1 MANDRTS
8 SPCDDAFIKR
18 NIKEWAA
25 QNPRPT
31 NEEIRNKLIAQGCT
45 AEMVANYVTVASTVT
60 TDGLFSQSKTQKSSR
75 EAQYYSDLLNKS
87 IANKGGVYVH
97 SDDGEFSVIL
107 RHFKPVPLTRRCVS
121 FSPQTPLLKASTCR
135 TIAPS

>member
-8 SPCDDAFIKR
+8 SLCDDAFIKR

-107 RHFKPVPLTRRCVS
+107 DGKRVALNYETENYELNGL
-121 FSPQTPLLKASTCR
+121 LLKVCKITLH
-135 TIAPS
+135 